1 MFSKKFIAFLFIG
14 LFLTVSIGATA
25 AADNTT
31 EDLNE
36 GEKTFTDIQNQIN
49 EADEN
54 DTIELE
60 GTYTSQGKEIQIDKS
75 ITITSKNGATLNAKS
90 KSGIFNIDNA
100 TVNLNNLNIINSK
113 SSTNPAIYSNGN
125 LTVSNST
132 FKNNIVH
139 IEQTYYYFDSEYDTI
154 NHTAGAIYSTNSLEI
169 INSTFQENFA
179 TRNAYEHE
187 YFEYYIIPWGG
198 SIYSTGNL
206 TIKKTRFK
214 QDSIDSHGNLHIL
227 DSEFITS
234 PLYCYSDSSIMN
246 STFSKIEAYSSAITA
261 TSNMTISGCNF
272 TKNGGYAIQAYYK
285 TIIENCNFLDNNL
298 ESAGFDYED
307 FEDEFPAIYIE
318 SGDVYVYC
326 SNFANNAGGVISN
339 YWGNVYVENSTFTKN
354 TGGAIDAYNATVIN
368 STFKNN
374 YARFAGAISAQ
385 TLLLENC
392 EFINNNEGAICFK
405 ESAIINNKTY
415 SGKQYMDN
423 SLNKLKVITA
433 TTKKIT
439 TTYHSGKN
447 VWARFIYT
455 ESMHPY
461 TLEFIDIKIT
471 KGKKVTYEGVRSN
484 SKGIANFKASNMPV
498 GTYKIIFYYGDDN
511 SEKITTTVKITK
523 AKTIVK
529 APKVTAKFKKTKY
542 FKISVKNKAT
552 KKAVKNLKI
561 KVKVYTGKKYK
572 IYTIKTDKKGIA
584 KLNTKK
590 LKIRKHKV
598 IASSGNPNYQLSA
611 KSAIVIKR

>member
-1 MFSKKFIAFLFIG
+1 MFSKKSIAFLLIG
-14 LFLTVSIGATA
+14 LFLTVSIGAVA
-25 AADNTT
+25 AADNAT
-31 EDLNE
+31 EVLNE
-36 GEKTFTDIQNQIN
+36 GEKTFADIQNQIN

-60 GTYTSQGKEIQIDKS
+60 GTYTGKGAEIQIDKS

-90 KSGIFNIDNA
+90 KSGIFNIGNV

-139 IEQTYYYFDSEYDTI
+139 IEQIYYSFDSEYDTI
-154 NHTAGAIYSTNSLEI
+154 NHTAGAIHSTNVLKI
-169 INSTFQENFA
+169 INSTFHDNFA

-187 YFEYYIIPWGG
+187 YHEYYTIPWGG

-214 QDSIDSHGNLHIL
+214 QDSIDSFGNLYIFY
-227 DSEFITS
+227 SEFITS
-234 PLYCYSDSSIMN
+234 PLYCYSNSSIVN
-246 STFSKIEAYSSAITA
+246 STFSKSESYSSAITS
-261 TSNMTISGCNF
+261 TSNITITGCNF

-285 TIIENCNFLDNNL
+285 AIIENCNFLDNTL
-298 ESAGFDYED
+298 KSAGFEYEDYE
-307 FEDEFPAIYIE
+307 EEFPVISGE
-318 SGDVYVYC
+318 SGDVYVYN
-326 SNFANNAGGVISN
+326 SNFANNAGGAISG
-339 YWGNVYVENSTFTKN
+339 YMGNVYVENSSFTKN
-354 TGGAIDAYNATVIN
+354 TGGAIDIYNTTVIN
-368 STFKNN
+368 SIFKDN

-385 TLLLENC
+385 NLLLENC
-392 EFINNNEGAICFK
+392 EFINNNEGAVCFK
-405 ESAIINNKTY
+405 ESATINNKTY

-433 TTKKIT
+433 TTKKLT

-455 ESMHPY
+455 ESKHPY
-461 TLEFIDIKIT
+461 TPEFIDIKIT
-471 KGKKVTYEGVRSN
+471 KGKKVTYDGVQTN

-498 GTYKIIFYYGDDN
+498 GTYKIIFYYSDDN

-523 AKTIVK
+523 AKTIIK
-529 APKVTAKFKKTKY
+529 APKVTAKFKKSKY

-552 KKAVKNLKI
+552 KKAVKKTYV
-561 KVKVYTGKKYK
+561 KVKIGKKTYK
-572 IYTIKTDKKGIA
+572 IKTDSKGIA
-584 KLNTKK
+584 KFNTKK
-590 LKIRKHKV
+590 LKVGKYKV
-598 IASSGNPNYQLSA
+598 TITSGNSNYIMSA
-611 KSAIVIKR
+611 KSRIVIKR